1 MRVKHFRNR
10 LITNKLIVRKEKC
23 LIGGG
28 DGVAVLAGLFFVR
41 PNCNFINVIVRPN
54 FDVGLPDI

>member
-10 LITNKLIVRKEKC
+10 LITNKLIVRKEKF

-28 DGVAVLAGLFFVR
+28 DGVAVLAGL
-41 PNCNFINVIVRPN
+41 
-54 FDVGLPDI
+54 